1 MVRGRLGCWASNS
14 VRTNDS
20 EHLPPAEFFCDSN
33 AQIRDLVKDATAGG
47 SQISTGSNAFMQSAL
62 VPVPK
67 AVPVAQIE
75 ERALQATQKVLPVL
89 G

>member
-67 AVPVAQIE
+67 ASLVAQIE